1 MSEEIIPSVS
11 SVKVIRLRFLF
22 AFITVAT
29 FFSIAR
35 EVSFGLGKGQG
46 YAGIGNGQVG
56 WHHGGGVD
64 GWVSG
69 LWVYFTS

>member
-11 SVKVIRLRFLF
+11 SIKVIRLRFLF

-56 WHHGGGVD
+56 
-64 GWVSG
+64 
-69 LWVYFTS
+69 